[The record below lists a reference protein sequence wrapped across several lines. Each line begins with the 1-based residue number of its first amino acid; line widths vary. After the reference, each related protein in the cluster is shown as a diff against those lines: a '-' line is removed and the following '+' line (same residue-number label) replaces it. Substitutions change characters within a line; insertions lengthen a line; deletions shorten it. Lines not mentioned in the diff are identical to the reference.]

1 MEMFSVDWFK
11 AMAQAYVVPFAIRAL
26 VATVVFIVGR
36 LAARLVVGLAR
47 RVMQRAKLDE
57 SLTKFLCDLTNA
69 VLLMVVIIASLQQL
83 GVETT
88 AAVAVLGA
96 AGLAIGLALQ
106 GSLGNFASGV
116 MLIGFRPYKVGDLVR
131 IAGETGVVHAIRV
144 FNTEL
149 LTVDNRK
156 IIVPNGQVT
165 GGVIENMTDQ
175 PTRRVD
181 LVFGIGYG
189 DDLAKA
195 KRVMLEV
202 MTAHPKVL
210 AEPAPVVAVS
220 ALGDSSVDLV
230 VRPWCK
236 TEDYWEVNFAMHEQ
250 IKLALDANHISIPFP
265 QRDVH
270 LIGGKAAA

>member
-11 AMAQAYVVPFAIRAL
+11 AQADTYVVPFAIRIVVAL
-26 VATVVFIVGR
+26 AVFVVGR
-36 LAARLVVGLAR
+36 MVARVVVGLAR
-47 RVMQRAKLDE
+47 TVMTRAKLEE
-57 SLTKFLCDLTNA
+57 SLVKFLCDLLNA
-69 VLLMVVIIASLQQL
+69 VLIMIIVIASLQQL

-96 AGLAIGLALQ
+96 AGLAVGLALQ

-131 IAGETGVVHAIRV
+131 VAGETGVVRAIRV

-149 LTVDNRK
+149 LTPDNRK

-175 PTRRVD
+175 PIRRVD
-181 LVFGIGYG
+181 MVIGIGYG
-189 DDLAKA
+189 DDIAKA
-195 KRVMLEV
+195 KQVMLDV
-202 MTAHPKVL
+202 VTAHAKVL
-210 AEPAPVVAVS
+210 AEPAPKIAVT

-230 VRPWCK
+230 VRPWCN
-236 TEDYWEVNFAMHEQ
+236 TADYWDVHFDLHEQ
-250 IKLALDANHISIPFP
+250 IKLALDANAISIPFP

-270 LIGGKAAA
+270 LIQAKPAA